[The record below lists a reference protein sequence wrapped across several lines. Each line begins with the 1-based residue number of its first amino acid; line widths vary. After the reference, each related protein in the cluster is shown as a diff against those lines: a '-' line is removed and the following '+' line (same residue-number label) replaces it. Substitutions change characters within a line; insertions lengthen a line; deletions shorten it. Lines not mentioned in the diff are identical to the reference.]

1 MSKTGLVRALLLSAA
16 LISAP
21 PALASAPATQPQT
34 ASQTEIDELE
44 KFMDVYERV
53 KAKYVKDVDDHTLI
67 KGAIDGML
75 SALDPHSSYAEGSDF
90 DELQTLSDGDYGGLG
105 LISTI
110 DGGFLRVVST
120 TEDAPASRAGIKAKD
135 FITKIDGQLMYDVPL
150 EEASSKMRG
159 DPGSKVK
166 LTILRAGVDKPIEL
180 TLTRAVIDVKPVK
193 WEIRKNVGIINLNI
207 FNGKA
212 GESVRSAIEAINKAT
227 GGGPTGY
234 ILDLRSNGGGVVEE
248 AVDIADQ
255 FLDGG
260 EIVSRRGRTADNI
273 LRYYAR
279 PGDLTNGRP
288 VIVLVDAGT
297 ASASEIVAGALQ
309 DHHRALIVG
318 EQSFG
323 KGSVQSVWTI
333 GPKRALRLTTELY
346 YLPSGRSIQGEGIE
360 PDVIVPQLT
369 DGDRKAR
376 RGTLREADLRRHLI
390 ADVPVEDATLIDSDP
405 PSPRFAITP
414 ASLKSRGVED
424 FQLDYAVN
432 IISRLNPTA
441 NIADRIGKKAMPKE
455 G

>member
-1 MSKTGLVRALLLSAA
+1 
-16 LISAP
+16 
-21 PALASAPATQPQT
+21 
-34 ASQTEIDELE
+34 
-44 KFMDVYERV
+44 
-53 KAKYVKDVDDHTLI
+53 
-67 KGAIDGML
+67 
-75 SALDPHSSYAEGSDF
+75 
-90 DELQTLSDGDYGGLG
+90 
-105 LISTI
+105 
-110 DGGFLRVVST
+110 
-120 TEDAPASRAGIKAKD
+120 
-135 FITKIDGQLMYDVPL
+135 MYDVPL
-150 EEASSKMRG
+150 DEASAKMRG
-159 DPGSKVK
+159 DPGSKVT
-166 LTILRAGVDKPIEL
+166 LTVRRAGVEKPIEL

-212 GESVRSAIEAINKAT
+212 GEATRSAIEAINNASH
-227 GGGPTGY
+227 GAAAGY

-260 EIVSRRGRTADNI
+260 EIVSRRGRTNEDI

-323 KGSVQSVWTI
+323 KGSVQSVWNI

-360 PDVIVPQLT
+360 PDIVVPQLT
-369 DGDRKAR
+369 DGERKTR
-376 RGTLREADLRRHLI
+376 RGDVREADLRHHLI
-390 ADVPVEDATLIDSDP
+390 ADVPVEDAALIDSDP

-432 IISRLNPTA
+432 IISRLDPSA
-441 NIADRIGKKAMPKE
+441 NIADRSGKRTSPKE